1 MGYATLVLRLSSV
14 ASDLDTAMIIE
25 DDVDWDVAIKEQMPL
40 ISDAMRN
47 FSRVDSSSPAP
58 YGRSW
63 DVPWLGHCGEITEND
78 TCRLGFNDTSL
89 GRPAPWE
96 FYSG

>member
-1 MGYATLVLRLSSV
+1 MGYATLALRLDSV

-40 ISDAMRN
+40 ISDAVAN
-47 FSRVDSSSPAP
+47 FSRVDLNNPAP

-63 DVPWLGHCGEITEND
+63 DVLWLGHCGESE
-78 TCRLGFNDTSL
+78 
-89 GRPAPWE
+89 
-96 FYSG
+96 